1 MPRHSTTVCIQIEL
15 PVDLTYSR
23 RVHATYKDPA
33 EGGEIEDWTYDLDEL
48 RRLVDKDIDDQR
60 DALYDEC
67 VEAE

>member
-1 MPRHSTTVCIQIEL
+1 MPRHSTTVSIQIEL

-33 EGGEIEDWTYDLDEL
+33 EGGEIEGWTYNTQEL
-48 RRLVDKDIDDQR
+48 KRLVDKEIEDQR

-67 VEAE
+67 AEDE